1 MQTKTI
7 KFTSYVY
14 LLLVPIFTAG
24 LGFGVG
30 HVSYKIY
37 LPLWLINVLL
47 MIIASWSLGLKVT
60 RQKDKVRS
68 SLAKTAFLLIVPT
81 ILISMFAGLGPPPD
95 TATEWVDSLKEQ
107 QIRYFMLVI
116 CGVFIAFGFVSLRDW
131 LKSEGET
138 FYSSIALTSV
148 LIAIPLFIINM
159 LYWGFYLSE
168 LFKINVNVNPT
179 DYPDWF
185 LPIRQLFG
193 LISTTEVAMT
203 YFATFAIALALRKVG
218 SLSKTSSGLYV
229 FFSLLA
235 FSIMVLSVIFTEPFK
250 IAAFAVSIPAIPFLL
265 PYYIGVNLLRQTG
278 NETIDKE

>member
-7 KFTSYVY
+7 KYTSYVY
-14 LLLVPIFTAG
+14 LLLVPVLTAG

-30 HVSYKIY
+30 HVSYKVY

-47 MIIASWSLGLKVT
+47 MIIASWSLGLKVIL
-60 RQKDKVRS
+60 QEDKVRS
-68 SLAKTAFLLIVPT
+68 NLAKTAFLLIVPT

-95 TATEWVDSLKEQ
+95 TATEWVASLKEQ
-107 QIRYFMLVI
+107 QVRYFMLVI
-116 CGVFIAFGFVSLRDW
+116 CGVFIAFGFVGLRDW

-138 FYSSIALTSV
+138 FYSSIAVTTV

-168 LFKINVNVNPT
+168 LFKINADVSPT
-179 DYPDWF
+179 DFPDWF

-203 YFATFAIALALRKVG
+203 YFATFAIASAIRKVG
-218 SLSKTSSGLYV
+218 WLSKTSSWLYV
-229 FFSLLA
+229 SFSLLA
-235 FSIMVLSVIFTEPFK
+235 FSIMILSIIFTEPFK
-250 IAAFAVSIPAIPFLL
+250 IAAYAVSIPAIPFFL

-278 NETIDKE
+278 NETVNKS

>member
-68 SLAKTAFLLIVPT
+68 SLEKTAFLLIVPT

-116 CGVFIAFGFVSLRDW
+116 CVVFIAF
-131 LKSEGET
+131 
-138 FYSSIALTSV
+138 
-148 LIAIPLFIINM
+148 
-159 LYWGFYLSE
+159 
-168 LFKINVNVNPT
+168 
-179 DYPDWF
+179 
-185 LPIRQLFG
+185 
-193 LISTTEVAMT
+193 
-203 YFATFAIALALRKVG
+203 
-218 SLSKTSSGLYV
+218 
-229 FFSLLA
+229 
-235 FSIMVLSVIFTEPFK
+235 
-250 IAAFAVSIPAIPFLL
+250 
-265 PYYIGVNLLRQTG
+265 
-278 NETIDKE
+278 